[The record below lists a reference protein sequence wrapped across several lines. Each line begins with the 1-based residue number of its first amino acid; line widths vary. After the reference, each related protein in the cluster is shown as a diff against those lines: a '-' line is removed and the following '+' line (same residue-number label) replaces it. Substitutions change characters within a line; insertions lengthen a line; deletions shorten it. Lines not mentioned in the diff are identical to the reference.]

1 MNPFYALGNWV
12 MGGLRR
18 LLGLQFTAP
27 TSYAEEAASEVTF
40 DTAMQLSGVWS
51 CVKLLSETVAS
62 LPLTIWKT
70 SEKGRKVAENHPL
83 TILFSGKPNRYQTKV
98 EFFETV
104 LLNLVVFGN
113 SYCRIQRSGDRITS
127 LLPLM
132 SAQMEVSLLEGGAV
146 VYQYTDGA
154 NVNVYAAESIWH
166 LKLMGNG
173 IVGMSPLAYQRNTLG
188 IAQAA
193 EGAVT
198 KIYRN
203 GAKPSGVL
211 TVDKLLTPQ
220 QRSEIKA
227 NFATLT
233 EGTDDR
239 MLTLEAGMKF
249 QAVSLSPQDIELL
262 ASRKY
267 QLSEI
272 CRWYGVP
279 SVMVNDT
286 SGSTVWGSGIG
297 EIVAGFYKV
306 TLRPLCEKIE
316 SSIVCNLLTP
326 AERLRYSAEF
336 DFDALL
342 RGDQKAR
349 YESYRTG
356 IAGGFLIPNEA
367 REKENLQP
375 ADGGNKLM
383 IQGAMVPIEQAGQKP
398 ATPGKEEDDDGIQ
411 DPAAA

>member
-18 LLGLQFTAP
+18 VFGLQFASP
-27 TSYAEEAASEVTF
+27 GSYAQEAAAEVTW
-40 DTAMQLSGVWS
+40 DSAMQLSGVWA
-51 CVKLLSETVAS
+51 CVKLLAETVAS
-62 LPLTIWKT
+62 LPLTLYKT
-70 SEKGRKVAENHPL
+70 TENGRKVAESHAL
-83 TILFSGKPNRYQTKV
+83 SIIFSGKPNRYQTKV

-104 LLNLVVFGN
+104 MLNLVMHGN
-113 SYCRIQRSGDRITS
+113 AYCRITRAGDRITS

-132 SAQMEVSLLEGGAV
+132 SAQMEVTLLQGGAV
-146 VYQYTDGA
+146 VYQYTNGA
-154 NVNVYAAESIWH
+154 DVSVYAAESIWH

-173 IVGMSPLAYQRNTLG
+173 IIGMSPLAYQRNTLG

-211 TVDKLLTPQ
+211 TVDRILTPN
-220 QRSEIKA
+220 QRAEIKS
-227 NFATLT
+227 NFSTLS

-249 QAVSLSPQDIELL
+249 QAVSLTPQDIELL
-262 ASRKY
+262 ASRKW
-267 QLSEI
+267 QLAEI

-279 SVMVNDT
+279 SVMVNDN
-286 SGSTVWGSGIG
+286 SGSTVWGSGIS

-306 TLRPLCEKIE
+306 TLRPICEKIE
-316 SSIVCNLLTP
+316 ASILCNLLTP

-342 RGDQKAR
+342 RADQKSR
-349 YESYRTG
+349 YESYRIG
-356 IAGGFLIPNEA
+356 IAGGFLTPDEA
-367 REKENLQP
+367 RESESRASMP
-375 ADGGNKLM
+375 GGGKLY
-383 IQGAMVPIEQAGQKP
+383 IQGAMVPIELAGTKQP
-398 ATPGKEEDDDGIQ
+398 APAPQGNNDGIQ
-411 DPAAA
+411 DPQTD